1 MEDKIIINQVNP
13 ETFEFQDYSISDE
26 SLIVSNDLDTV
37 FSGSTDYIEAYVYD
51 ENQNQIS
58 SQVPF
63 TNYKVTE
70 GDVVLTP
77 SNDLERLGFDVGS
90 YYISYDFYRPKLA
103 STLNT
108 QYYIS
113 EISSDRTEIRL
124 DSTQIDNA
132 LLISSSLEFIAY
144 RDTAEYFVDFL
155 LNFGNNQLVIAN
167 NIELDL
173 KDEGNPTI
181 LIKLYEALPA
191 IFDQKSQCSV
201 VEQISTPQSYNV
213 TFPPLAFTPDDFTY
227 ISGPNYSLNIKGQ
240 SGTPGMDFSYN
251 TLVDSNLTSSFNQ
264 VNSLLNR
271 KEIDINVNYEDYND
285 FVYFSSAYTRLQN
298 FYYKVGLIQ
307 SASAQL
313 GQITSATTGS
323 KIYSSSQAE
332 FSSVIE
338 DTIKNFDGYEY
349 FLYFNSGSQDSYPK
363 SNTEPPF
370 TLYSTG
376 SNEVLT
382 WLGSTDTTDPYY
394 GGQAVSSSDFDENN
408 QNSLYY
414 AIPEYL
420 RSDIQNAKYELFVD
434 MVGQHY
440 DNLWMYTKN
449 ITTKFDADNRLDYGI
464 SKDMVAD
471 AIRDFGV
478 KLYSN
483 NFNTNDL
490 YTTFLGLTPSGSSFP
505 FPYMTGSIG
514 GVVNTPSGYEYV
526 DSTISASNDIVPLD
540 DVNKRLYKR
549 IYHNIP
555 YLLKTKG
562 TVAGL
567 RALITSY
574 GIPDT
579 ILRINEFGG
588 KDRNNSQDWDLKQD
602 IYNVGLNTTSSAFT
616 SSFSLNS
623 EWNAELNSPSS
634 LQFRFKTNGIPSAS
648 TSPITQSFFETD
660 FISRAAMVI
669 EYNDS
674 LLVEGNYSGS
684 VPSKYKEYGTLKF
697 WPNADTN
704 PTNIA
709 SLYLPFWDGNWWSV
723 QIDRDL
729 SIGNNGGFILRAAN
743 KIGENLGFTGSD
755 AISADTTK
763 WENSNEIYWLPKNYI
778 SLAGENYFPFSG
790 SLQEVRYYTEQLSE
804 SVFYDY
810 AMNPYSF
817 EGNGTNTAPD
827 TLAFRLPLGTLLN
840 TGSYSGSIH
849 PKVTG
854 SWVTT
859 SSFDTHNTA
868 SFTSIPTWL
877 NNVEDIHLDQTPSGM
892 RNRVT
897 DKIQTEALI
906 LPEGD
911 TLSGYKSIQ
920 QTSYVSES
928 FTPNVNYLEVAF
940 SPQDQ
945 INDDIIGQMGYFNI
959 GDYIG
964 DPRLI
969 SSSDKSYPDLD
980 ILRDAYFEKY
990 ITNYNLT
997 DFVRLIKFFDNSLFK
1012 MIEDFTPARTSLSS
1026 GVVIKQ
1032 HLLERNRQR
1041 PAQVTSSFE
1050 QYSGSVRNLPK
1061 DYSLGE
1067 PDYPQYSDSGSAIYK
1082 FGGGTGG
1089 GFEPFNGLKT
1099 YPSGS
1104 ENLGPNNEYFLTQS
1118 WDESWSTF
1126 SGSAPI
1132 DRTDQREFYNGEF
1145 SGSIDVG
1152 IKDICS
1158 AYFKISNTSYSYV
1171 PVFFSANGYSNT
1183 QVLTEQQFLSPQ
1195 YQPPATE
1202 VWFWHDQEKITYL
1215 KLSLI
1220 TYNGLNITG
1229 FIQNVEFVTFSFNS
1243 AYDYQG
1249 NVLSGPQTF
1258 YLESIAI
1265 QPALPTEAD
1274 SVGAALG
1281 FVVPELSSTAISS
1294 DDGAFYNFN
1303 FSSSGNFQWYA
1314 TQNVSLDPS
1323 PLLDTGISESV
1334 PQGYFPLTY
1343 HTESF
1348 FRGWASSNFYTNG
1361 TYNSYDGVLD
1371 DALNNFNTGSHEIDN
1386 TDTTVQSGIDPASN
1400 VPWFMNAS
1408 NPQGSG
1414 KSWLQIPSESFLD
1427 YANIP
1432 DSSVGPTSTNNYFN
1446 IAWTSA
1452 SSVEPHAVQG
1462 TNYFYN
1468 ASNNTIYMSGSEFQ
1482 NELKYLQPLYTSSLV
1497 SQIIN
1502 SSGTTPS
1509 PYTPIGQSTLT
1520 IPIDLS
1526 RGQELWVY
1534 QGEND
1539 ENPYQG
1545 NTFVGY
1551 DKNAWR
1557 YNRYI
1562 HRPYKV
1568 YYVTETGSGQ
1578 PGIPY
1583 SLYDPMT
1590 VYNGSGTLDTVPP
1603 YYNGLNQNFATM
1615 LGTTGD
1621 ATIRPNRPN
1630 NYWRPLNYTE
1640 TMPSVEA
1647 VSGSFQVFSEDRQV
1661 RPFLFTT
1668 YRTLKFLIPT
1678 PDTPARGSGSAISI
1692 SQSDGTPFATL
1703 RMYQNQTPSTV
1714 EEQYGTAYRLECNQ
1728 VNPCTAFYYN
1738 ENNTIAIVNISG
1750 GSVTVICGAESRNTT
1765 TVILS
1770 SASTG
1775 NIGVSTSLG
1784 SLSNPCP
1791 STTNSSGF
1799 DNIVN
1804 ESPFFYKN
1812 PRPPGVTVGDNFGS
1826 YNIAWGELNNGEN
1839 TSSFSLQTG
1848 TQPGGNDENYEIVFP
1863 EGSYIFTMSDFDTG
1877 RFSNGRTEFGLYTT
1891 YGDYV
1896 SYNFENQNGSGA
1908 NPVTIDYIDAN
1919 YDDTSIDVYEYA
1931 VQDAD
1936 GEFDIYSNQN
1946 GGGTNSSDV
1955 RGFTDT
1961 FRRPF
1966 SPQYQRINIEA
1977 DGDYN
1982 MQVYRSYVN
1991 GQLNIRV
1998 YRVDNQTETGANIG
2012 TAQELFE
2019 TAPQSV
2025 PNPQNIASSLTG
2037 LLAGQQLL
2045 IKFYND
2051 QSGGLIDPNRTF
2063 RAYDIYNKS
2072 LANPNGVVAVIG
2084 SPEPQTPFN
2093 DPFVITGSI
2102 NDRYETGVEVPGAF
2116 ATKVVDAY
2124 ILYSS
2129 SLSSSLDGS
2138 YIFGA
2143 TPTFGTLSVTASVVV
2158 SSFTDAGAALY
2169 GNAIYGVDEYG
2180 GGASGG
2186 GTTWTTASIILYTGS
2201 SNNFPNNMPEL
2212 GGNVFA
2218 ITSSYSLTH
2227 HQGERITLH
2236 AELTP
2241 SDLQFGDVIKMALR
2255 VGSGSDDPSVVEN
2268 GLIVTQ
2274 YSMSFSSST
2283 PTEIDPS
2290 IPTVFDNDNNFALA
2304 LDCQPLLNNY
2314 SDSRI
2319 NGWLMDVDYN
2329 TDLVTPSNWQQIID
2343 YSASKASVPE
2353 SNYTILASSRPRYF
2367 GVRGFQEIQN
2377 EWTPGDS
2384 GTYGKLPI
2392 IEVSRGF
2399 LAYFNKT
2406 NDLYPLLNN
2415 TTQYNIQY
2423 LIGQDGTATQPKL
2436 SDTTLY
2442 NIQGTFDSYPL
2453 ISRGTVSLNTEDNSI
2468 LKSLNG
2474 LVEFKKVTQR
2484 PTPIVYTQQSGLFP
2498 NYTYIEGIN
2507 DEGNPT
2513 GIIAYTGSGLDLIGN
2528 EPVDA
2533 SITPNFANYSV
2544 LAEDTSTAIAG
2555 TDYALEVF
2563 KSTNKNPPTNLSP
2576 NVTASFGSPSI
2587 DVYDTATGILT
2598 IPNDDGYPSPAN
2610 AGDNNPTSQQYELT
2624 MEMGV
2629 DTTPLT
2635 YEIQS
2640 SNPGKG
2646 GGYNTTPNVGSM
2658 LIRFQRTTSGG
2669 PTNNSF
2675 SNFRPNN
2682 IQVKVINYIRQAN
2695 GDTITYESD
2704 ITNVNWVNKTTSG
2717 VSFNYNTNTI
2727 KGLLPS
2733 SYQTAVQNSGPLL
2746 KQRWVVTGTV
2756 PSSYIK
2762 QGRRFRIQSSG
2773 DLITPNASQRN
2784 LTLDPK
2790 FFPDDQD
2797 GRFSYKIDL
2806 QGKDS
2811 NPVTSA
2817 VPPYWV
2823 FKDSANEVGNATLY
2837 AGTGYSLASNV
2848 ATSVDSGPGEL
2859 ATVNITQVEDTSAIN
2874 TSISAVGA
2882 DYSDATGL
2890 STTVS
2895 PPGGTGLEVDITV
2908 DDSSTLNTSPLAQ
2921 GSGYTQTP
2929 NLPTT
2934 VSPPGG
2940 SGATVTITSIV
2951 AGTGE
2956 VTGYSIA
2963 SAGSGYTAGDVL
2975 TIVQASSTSDAT
2987 ITIDSISGTGAVL
3000 TAIVSSN
3007 GTGYSATD
3015 VLTITQLS
3023 STVDATL
3030 DIDSITGTGAILAYN
3045 FDNRGTDYSVDDVLT
3060 IAGGDTNATLTV
3072 LSTSA
3077 GGNIVATKL
3086 IMSSSQMNKGYGR
3099 GFIQKDLTYTSSLNK
3114 DFPEGIEPG
3123 YATFPTIETP
3133 WSLEPYDEIRF
3144 NNDENNVYKILSI
3157 VSPAEQIDSRYIIDG
3172 VGSLEIT
3179 LDRPVP
3185 QSFTNIKQGASAG
3198 QGVAMD
3204 VFATSSTAVSV
3215 SDVLIEPESKSTPQL
3230 VKIDYP
3236 VQNFRP
3242 LDFFVIR
3249 RYVDD
3254 ASSLITLQQF
3264 PYTNP
3269 PTTGSA
3275 SGFMLPQYPAS
3286 KLKIDPDEILS
3297 DLIDKKLIE

>member
-26 SLIVSNDLDTV
+26 SLIVSNDLDTA
-37 FSGSTDYIEAYVYD
+37 FSGSTDYIEAYIYD
-51 ENQNQIS
+51 ENQNQLS

-63 TNYKVTE
+63 TNYKVLE

-77 SNDLERLGFDVGS
+77 SNDLERLGFDIGS

-213 TFPPLAFTPDDFTY
+213 NFPTLEFTPDDFTY

-420 RSDIQNAKYELFVD
+420 RSDTQNAKYELFVD

-464 SKDMVAD
+464 SKDMVVD

-562 TVAGL
+562 TIAGL

-616 SSFSLNS
+616 SSFVLNS
-623 EWNAELNSPSS
+623 DWGADQNSPGSI
-634 LQFRFKTNGIPSAS
+634 QFRFKTNGIPSAS
-648 TSPITQSFFETD
+648 SSPLTQSIFSTD
-660 FISRAAMVI
+660 STSRVAMGI
-669 EYNDS
+669 DYNTS
-674 LLVEGNYSGS
+674 LLTTGTYSGS
-684 VPSKYKEYGTLKF
+684 VSSKYKEYGTLKF
-697 WPNADTN
+697 WPNIDTN
-704 PTNIA
+704 PTNYA
-709 SLYLPFWDGNWWSV
+709 SLYLPFWDGGWWSV
-723 QIDRDL
+723 QVDRDYATNEFTL
-729 SIGNNGGFILRAAN
+729 NAAN
-743 KIGENLGFTGSD
+743 KIGENLGFTGSFT
-755 AISADTTK
+755 ISADIQQ
-763 WENSNEIYWLPKNYI
+763 WENSSEIRWLPQNYI
-778 SLAGENYFPFSG
+778 PLAGEDYFPFSG
-790 SLQEVRYYTEQLSE
+790 SLQEVRYYTEVISE

-817 EGNGTNTAPD
+817 EGNETNSAPNQ
-827 TLAFRLPLGTLLN
+827 LAFRLPLGSLLN

-859 SSFDTHNTA
+859 SSFGTHSTA
-868 SFTSIPTWL
+868 SFESIPTWL

-1050 QYSGSVRNLPK
+1050 QYSGSVKNLPK

-1158 AYFKISNTSYSYV
+1158 AYFKVSNTVYRYV
-1171 PVFFSANGYSNT
+1171 PVFFSADGYSNT
-1183 QVLTEQQFLSPQ
+1183 QVLSEQEFLNPQ
-1195 YQPPATE
+1195 EQPKVTE
-1202 VWFWHDQEKITYL
+1202 VWFWHDGEKIIYL
-1215 KLSLI
+1215 KMSLI
-1220 TYNGLNITG
+1220 TYNGLNISS

-1243 AYDYQG
+1243 AVDYQG

-1265 QPALPTEAD
+1265 QPADLSTEAD

-1281 FVVPELSSTAISS
+1281 FVIPELSSTVISS

-1371 DALNNFNTGSHEIDN
+1371 DVLNNLNTGSHEIDN
-1386 TDTTVQSGIDPASN
+1386 TDTTIQSGIDPASN

-1452 SSVEPHAVQG
+1452 SSVEPRAVQG

-1468 ASNNTIYMSGSEFQ
+1468 ASNNAIYMSGSEFQ
-1482 NELKYLQPLYTSSLV
+1482 NKLKYSQPLYTSSLV

-1502 SSGTTPS
+1502 QSDTTPS
-1509 PYTPIGQSTLT
+1509 SYTPIGQSSLT
-1520 IPIDLS
+1520 IPLDAS

-1539 ENPYQG
+1539 SNPYQG
-1545 NTFVGY
+1545 GTFVGY

-1583 SLYDPMT
+1583 SLYDPI
-1590 VYNGSGTLDTVPP
+1590 GDLDAQTPQ
-1603 YYNGLNQNFATM
+1603 YYNDSSQNFSTM

-1621 ATIRPNRPN
+1621 TSLPPRYGTS
-1630 NYWRPLNYTE
+1630 YWRPLNDTE

-1668 YRTLKFLIPT
+1668 YRALVPISPQ
-1678 PDTPARGSGSAISI
+1678 PDTPARGSGSAVSI

-1703 RMYQNQTPSTV
+1703 RMYQNQLPSTL
-1714 EEQYGTAYRLECNQ
+1714 EEVYGNAYRLECDQ
-1728 VNPCTAFYYN
+1728 PIPCEAYYYDQN
-1738 ENNTIAIVNISG
+1738 GNTMYEGISG
-1750 GSVTVICGAESRNTT
+1750 GGFVTICGSPLSNTT
-1765 TVILS
+1765 TVLILA
-1770 SASTG
+1770 ASTG
-1775 NIGVSTSLG
+1775 NIGVTTALG
-1784 SLSNPCP
+1784 GEPNPCP
-1791 STTNSSGF
+1791 VVSIGDGF
-1799 DNIVN
+1799 SNTDFVN

-1812 PRPPGVTVGDNFGS
+1812 PIPQGVLVGNENGS
-1826 YNIAWGELNNGEN
+1826 YNIAWGGLNNGEN

-1877 RFSNGRTEFGLYTT
+1877 RFALGRTEFGLYTT

-1896 SYNFENQNGSGA
+1896 SYDFENQDGSGA

-1919 YDDTSIDVYEYA
+1919 YDNTSIDVYEYA

-1936 GEFDIYSNQN
+1936 GDFDIYANQD

-1955 RGFTDT
+1955 RGFTST
-1961 FRRPF
+1961 FRRNS
-1966 SPQYQRINIEA
+1966 SPTYQRINIEA

-1982 MQVYRSYVN
+1982 MQVFRSRVN
-1991 GQLNIRV
+1991 SQNLIRV
-1998 YRVDNQTETGANIG
+1998 FLVDNQTETGGSVG

-2019 TAPQSV
+2019 TATTLV
-2025 PNPQNIASSLTG
+2025 PNSQNIASSLTG

-2045 IKFYND
+2045 IKFYN
-2051 QSGGLIDPNRTF
+2051 SENGIMSDPSRTF
-2063 RAYDIYNKS
+2063 MAYDIYNKS

-2093 DPFVITGSI
+2093 DPYVVTGSI
-2102 NDRYETGVEVPGAF
+2102 SNRYESGVPVPGQF

-2169 GNAIYGVDEYG
+2169 GNAIYGEDEYG

-2201 SNNFPNNMPEL
+2201 ATNFPNNMPEL

-2241 SDLQFGDVIKMALR
+2241 SDLQYKDVIKMALR
-2255 VGSGSDDPSVVEN
+2255 VGSGSNDPSVVEN

-2283 PTEIDPS
+2283 PTETDPS

-2314 SDSRI
+2314 SNSRI
-2319 NGWLMDVDYN
+2319 NGWLQDVDYN

-2484 PTPIVYTQQSGLFP
+2484 PTPIIYTQQSGLFP
-2498 NYTYIEGIN
+2498 NYTYIN
-2507 DEGNPT
+2507 D
-2513 GIIAYTGSGLDLIGN
+2513 AYTGSGLDLIGN

-2533 SITPNFANYSV
+2533 SIVPTFANYSS
-2544 LAEDTSTAIAG
+2544 LAEGTDFGVEA
-2555 TDYALEVF
+2555 TDYAVQTF
-2563 KSTNKNPPTNLSP
+2563 KSSQRNPETSSP
-2576 NVTASFGSPSI
+2576 PNITASFLDGGTGPEYK
-2587 DVYDTATGILT
+2587 VYDTTTGILN
-2598 IPNDDGYPSPAN
+2598 IPNTDGYPSPAN
-2610 AGDNNPTSQQYELT
+2610 AGNGNPTSQEYNLT
-2624 MEMGV
+2624 MELGI

-2635 YEIQS
+2635 YAIQS

-2646 GGYNTTPNVGSM
+2646 GGYNTTVNVGSM
-2658 LIRFQRTTSGG
+2658 IIRFQRTTGGG
-2669 PTNNSF
+2669 PTNTNF
-2675 SNFRPNN
+2675 STFRPDN
-2682 IQVKVINYIRQAN
+2682 IQVKVMSYIQQAN
-2695 GDTITYESD
+2695 GDIITYESNL
-2704 ITNVNWVNKTTSG
+2704 TNATWVNKSTAG
-2717 VSFNYNTNTI
+2717 VIFNYNADI
-2727 KGLLPS
+2727 IRGLLPP
-2733 SYQTAVQNSGPLL
+2733 SYQEAIQNGGPLV

-2762 QGRRFRIQSSG
+2762 QGRRFQIQSAG
-2773 DLITPNASQRN
+2773 NMINPNASQRN
-2784 LTLDPK
+2784 LLLDPK
-2790 FFPDDQD
+2790 FFPLIGD
-2797 GRFSYKIDL
+2797 GVFSYKMDL
-2806 QGKDS
+2806 QGTDS
-2811 NPVTSA
+2811 NPVTA
-2817 VPPYWV
+2817 ALPPYWV
-2823 FKDSANEVGNATLY
+2823 FKDSADEVGNVILF
-2837 AGTGYSLASNV
+2837 GGGGYSLASGV
-2848 ATSVDSGPGEL
+2848 PTTGGTGTL
-2859 ATVNITQVEDTSAIN
+2859 AAVNITQVEDTSQVN
-2874 TSISAVGA
+2874 TSINTAGEG
-2882 DYSDATGL
+2882 YSEATGL

-2895 PPGGTGLEVDITV
+2895 PAGGNGLLVDITV
-2908 DDSSTLNTSPLAQ
+2908 DDSSTLTTNPLAQ
-2921 GSGYTQTP
+2921 GLGYTVTN
-2929 NLPTT
+2929 NLSTT
-2934 VSPPGG
+2934 GG
-2940 SGATVTITSIV
+2940 TGTGALVNVLTI
-2951 AGTGE
+2951 GTNGE
-2956 VTGYSIA
+2956 VTSYSIA
-2963 SAGSGYTAGDVL
+2963 SAGSGYSVNDVL
-2975 TIVQASSTSDAT
+2975 TIVQQNTTADAT
-2987 ITIDSISGTGAVL
+2987 ITIIGISGTGAVL
-3000 TAIVSSN
+3000 TAIVSQPGS
-3007 GTGYSATD
+3007 GYTVTD
-3015 VLTITQLS
+3015 VLTIVQGANTS
-3023 STVDATL
+3023 ATL
-3030 DIDSITGTGAILAYN
+3030 DIDSISGTGEILAYN
-3045 FDNRGTDYSVDDVLT
+3045 FSNRGTDYSVGDVLT
-3060 IAGGDTNATLTV
+3060 ITGGGGNATLTV
-3072 LSTSA
+3072 DSVSA
-3077 GGNIVATKL
+3077 GGNVLATKL

-3099 GFIQKDLTYTSSLNK
+3099 GFIQKDLVYTSSLNK

-3123 YATFPTIETP
+3123 YASFPTIETP

-3157 VSPAEQIDSRYIIDG
+3157 VSPSEQTDTRYIVDG

-3179 LDRPVP
+3179 LDKPVP
-3185 QSFTNIKQGASAG
+3185 QSFANQKQGASAG

-3204 VFATSSTAVSV
+3204 VFATSSTVV
-3215 SDVLIEPESKSTPQL
+3215 VLNEDIIEPESKSTPQL
-3230 VKIDYP
+3230 IKVDYP

-3254 ASSLITLQQF
+3254 ASSLITNQQF

-3275 SGFMLPQYPAS
+3275 SGLLLPQYPAS
-3286 KLKIDPDEILS
+3286 KLKINPDEILS

>member
-58 SQVPF
+58 FQVPF

-132 LLISSSLEFIAY
+132 LLISSSLEFMAY

-213 TFPPLAFTPDDFTY
+213 TFPPLAFTQDDFTY

-420 RSDIQNAKYELFVD
+420 RSDTQNAKYELFVD

-859 SSFDTHNTA
+859 SSFDTHSTA

-1132 DRTDQREFYNGEF
+1132 DRTDQREFYNREF

-1152 IKDICS
+1152 INDICS
-1158 AYFKISNTSYSYV
+1158 AYFKVSNTSYSYV
-1171 PVFFSANGYSNT
+1171 PVFFSATGYSNT
-1183 QVLTEQQFLSPQ
+1183 QILTEQQFLNPQ
-1195 YQPPATE
+1195 NQPPAAE
-1202 VWFWHDQEKITYL
+1202 VWFWHDGFNITYL

-1220 TYNGLNITG
+1220 TYNGLNIAG
-1229 FIQNVEFVTFSFNS
+1229 FIQNVEFVTFSFSS
-1243 AYDYQG
+1243 AVDYQG
-1249 NVLSGPQTF
+1249 NLLSGPQTF

-1265 QPALPTEAD
+1265 QPANLSTEAN

-1281 FVVPELSSTAISS
+1281 FVVSELSSTAISS
-1294 DDGAFYNFN
+1294 NDGAFYNYN

-1386 TDTTVQSGIDPASN
+1386 TDTTVQYGIDPASN

-1408 NPQGSG
+1408 TPQGSG

-1482 NELKYLQPLYTSSLV
+1482 NELKYLQPLYTSSLTYKL
-1497 SQIIN
+1497 
-1502 SSGTTPS
+1502 SGTSQLYNNATS
-1509 PYTPIGQSTLT
+1509 YTPIGQTSLV
-1520 IPIDLS
+1520 IPIDPA

-1534 QGEND
+1534 RGESS
-1539 ENPYQG
+1539 
-1545 NTFVGY
+1545 NTSA
-1551 DKNAWR
+1551 DANAWR

-1583 SLYDPMT
+1583 SLYDPMI
-1590 VYNGSGTLDTVPP
+1590 NDGAGGLIDTVPP
-1603 YYNGLNQNFATM
+1603 YYNGFEQNFATM

-1621 ATIRPNRPN
+1621 VLTRPNRDT
-1630 NYWRPLNYTE
+1630 YWRPLNTTE
-1640 TMPSVEA
+1640 TLPSVEA

-1661 RPFLFTT
+1661 RPFIFTT
-1668 YRTLKFLIPT
+1668 YRTLIPTFPT
-1678 PDTPARGSGSAISI
+1678 PDTPSRGSGSAVSI

-1714 EEQYGTAYRLECNQ
+1714 EEQYGNAYKLTCLEFTGCEAYYRDEFNALQIIEMTYFEQIPVCGIEGSNSNTLILPQSVGSIQ
-1728 VNPCTAFYYN
+1728 VSIN
-1738 ENNTIAIVNISG
+1738 
-1750 GSVTVICGAESRNTT
+1750 
-1765 TVILS
+1765 L
-1770 SASTG
+1770 G
-1775 NIGVSTSLG
+1775 NL
-1784 SLSNPCP
+1784 LNPCP
-1791 STTNSSGF
+1791 SVETSTGFAMTN
-1799 DNIVN
+1799 IEN

-1812 PRPPGVTVGDNFGS
+1812 PRPQGITIQNAPGTW
-1826 YNIAWGELNNGEN
+1826 NIAWGESFNGEN

-1848 TQPGGNDENYEIVFP
+1848 TQPGGNNENYEIVFP

-1877 RFSNGRTEFGLYTT
+1877 RFSGGRTEFGLYTT

-1896 SYNFENQNGSGA
+1896 SYNFENQDGSGA

-1919 YDDTSIDVYEYA
+1919 YDNTSIDVYEYA

-1936 GEFDIYSNQN
+1936 GDFGVSFDGNGTSN
-1946 GGGTNSSDV
+1946 TDV
-1955 RGFTDT
+1955 RSYQNTT
-1961 FRRPF
+1961 TINNRTK
-1966 SPQYQRINIEA
+1966 YQRIDIEA
-1977 DGDYN
+1977 DGNYAARVTRSKPHGGIVK
-1982 MQVYRSYVN
+1982 VY
-1991 GQLNIRV
+1991 LEP
-1998 YRVDNQTETGANIG
+1998 NQSTTGA
-2012 TAQELFE
+2012 TPSSQAQELIE
-2019 TAPQSV
+2019 V
-2025 PNPQNIASSLTG
+2025 PTTNPIVNLDIHGSLTN
-2037 LLAGQQLL
+2037 LQEGQQLL
-2045 IKFYND
+2045 ITVENTLN
-2051 QSGGLIDPNRTF
+2051 QSLSSISGVNYINIQEL
-2063 RAYDIYNKS
+2063 YNKS
-2072 LANPNGVVAVIG
+2072 ITNPNGVVAVIG

-2169 GNAIYGVDEYG
+2169 GNAIYGEDEYG

-2201 SNNFPNNMPEL
+2201 SNNFPNEMPEL
-2212 GGNVFA
+2212 GGNIFA
-2218 ITSSYSLTH
+2218 ETSSYSLTH

-2236 AELTP
+2236 AELIP

-2283 PTEIDPS
+2283 PTETDPS

-2453 ISRGTVSLNTEDNSI
+2453 TSRGTVSLNTEDNSI

-2484 PTPIVYTQQSGLFP
+2484 PTPVVYTQQSGLFP
-2498 NYTYIEGIN
+2498 NYTYINGG
-2507 DEGNPT
+2507 DGN
-2513 GIIAYTGSGLDLIGN
+2513 AYTGSGLDLIGN

-2533 SITPNFANYSV
+2533 SIVPTFANYSV
-2544 LAEDTSTAIAG
+2544 LAEDTGFTLNQTI
-2555 TDYALEVF
+2555 DYAETVL
-2563 KSTNKNPPTNLSP
+2563 KSTNKNPATTVSP
-2576 NVTASFGSPSI
+2576 NITASFGSPPI
-2587 DVYDTATGILT
+2587 DVYDTNTGILT
-2598 IPNDDGYPSPAN
+2598 IPNTDGYPSPAN
-2610 AGDNNPTSQQYELT
+2610 AGDNNPTSQEYDLT
-2624 MEMGV
+2624 MELGI

-2635 YEIQS
+2635 YRIQS
-2640 SNPGKG
+2640 SNAGKG
-2646 GGYNTTPNVGSM
+2646 GGYNTTADVGSM
-2658 LIRFQRTTSGG
+2658 VVKFQRTTGGG
-2669 PTNNSF
+2669 PTNNNF
-2675 SNFRPNN
+2675 STFRPDN
-2682 IQVKVINYIRQAN
+2682 IQVKVISYIQQADGN
-2695 GDTITYESD
+2695 IITFESNLNSA
-2704 ITNVNWVNKTTSG
+2704 TWVSKGTFFTSG
-2717 VSFNYNTNTI
+2717 VTFNYNTDTI
-2727 KGLLPS
+2727 KGLLPP
-2733 SYQTAVQNSGPLL
+2733 SYQTAVQKSGPLL

-2762 QGRRFRIQSSG
+2762 QGRRFRIETSG
-2773 DLITPNASQRN
+2773 DLINSDATQRDQS
-2784 LTLDPK
+2784 LDPF
-2790 FFPDDQD
+2790 FFPNL
-2797 GRFSYKIDL
+2797 GNGGFSYKIDL

-2811 NPVTSA
+2811 NPVTAA
-2817 VPPYWV
+2817 VPPYWI
-2823 FKDSANEVGNATLY
+2823 FKDSANEVGNATLSG
-2837 AGTGYSLASNV
+2837 GTGYSLASGV
-2848 ATSVDSGPGEL
+2848 ATTVDSGPGEL
-2859 ATVNITQVEDTSAIN
+2859 ATIDITQVEDTSGVI

-2882 DYSDATGL
+2882 GYSDATGL

-2895 PPGGTGLEVDITV
+2895 PPGGTALQVDITV
-2908 DDSSTLNTSPLAQ
+2908 DDSSTLTTSPGSQ
-2921 GSGYTQTP
+2921 GSGYTETP
-2929 NLPTT
+2929 SLSTT

-2940 SGATVTITSIV
+2940 SGATVNVLTVGTNGEVTSTSIASVGSGYTVNDVLTIVQGTSTSDATLTITGIS
-2951 AGTGE
+2951 GTGE
-2956 VTGYSIA
+2956 VLTATVSSNGT
-2963 SAGSGYTAGDVL
+2963 GYTAGDVL
-2975 TIVQASSTSDAT
+2975 TITQA
-2987 ITIDSISGTGAVL
+2987 G
-3000 TAIVSSN
+3000 
-3007 GTGYSATD
+3007 
-3015 VLTITQLS
+3015 

-3030 DIDSITGTGAILAYN
+3030 DIVSINGTGEILDYN
-3045 FDNRGTDYSVDDVLT
+3045 FSNRGTDYSVGNILT
-3060 IAGGDTNATLTV
+3060 IAGGNTNATLRV
-3072 LSTSA
+3072 DSTSA
-3077 GGNIVATKL
+3077 GGSIVATKL

-3099 GFIQKDLTYTSSLNK
+3099 GFIQKDLVYTSSLNK

-3157 VSPAEQIDSRYIIDG
+3157 ISPSNQTDSRYIVDG

-3179 LDRPVP
+3179 LDKPVP
-3185 QSFTNIKQGASAG
+3185 QSFANLKQGASAG
-3198 QGVAMD
+3198 QGIAMD

-3215 SDVLIEPESKSTPQL
+3215 NNTLVEPESKSTPQL
-3230 VKIDYP
+3230 VKVDYP

-3254 ASSLITLQQF
+3254 ASSLITSQQF